1 METRPTF
8 WHPVGVATHLFRGSP
23 EVVAATCRR
32 HGLTCVQLTPNFP
45 GLGFHEPGLITP
57 ERGRRAAE
65 PFRAAGL
72 AVAALSAPTNLLD
85 PDLARRHRGLLR
97 LHALLRQACDFGTE
111 AVVTESGNLNPE
123 SPWEPCPVNRTAA
136 ARRELVLILREA
148 LRAAEDGGSRLLLKP
163 SRAHVVA
170 SLDDALRLY
179 DEVGHA
185 ALGFVLDP
193 AELLHDVPRE
203 ERPERMVDIVDRLSP
218 LAPLVH
224 LKDLQEEADGTV
236 SLPRIGL
243 GELDVGR
250 LLRQLDRYQPEAPL
264 VLEHLRP
271 DDVEAARSYV
281 EARGAGR
288 ASQEG

>member
-1 METRPTF
+1 MENRPTSR
-8 WHPVGVATHLFRGSP
+8 HPVGVATHLFRGPP
-23 EVVAATCRR
+23 EVVADTCRR
-32 HGLTCVQLTPNFP
+32 QGLSCVQLTPNFP
-45 GLGFHEPGLITP
+45 GLGFHEPGQVTS
-57 ERGRRAAE
+57 ERCRRVAE

-85 PDLARRHRGLLR
+85 PDLSRRHRGLLR
-97 LHALLRQACDFGTE
+97 LHALLRHARDFGTE

-123 SPWEPCPVNRTAA
+123 SPWEPCAANHTVA
-136 ARRELVLILREA
+136 ARRELVLVLREA

-163 SRAHVVA
+163 SRAHAVA

-179 DEVGHA
+179 EEVGQA

-193 AELLHDVPRE
+193 AELLHDVPRKD
-203 ERPERMVDIVDRLSP
+203 RPERLQDIVDRLSP

-224 LKDLQEEADGTV
+224 LKDIQEEADGTV
-236 SLPRIGL
+236 SLPRIGR

-250 LLRQLDRYQPEAPL
+250 LLQRLDRWQPEAPL

-271 DDVEAARSYV
+271 DEVGAARSYV
-281 EARGAGR
+281 EATGR
-288 ASQEG
+288 CARFA